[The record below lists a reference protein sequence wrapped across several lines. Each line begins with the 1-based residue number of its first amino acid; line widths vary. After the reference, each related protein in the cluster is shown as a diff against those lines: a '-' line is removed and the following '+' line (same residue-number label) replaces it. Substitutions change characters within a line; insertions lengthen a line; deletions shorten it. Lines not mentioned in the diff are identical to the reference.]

1 MFQTMP
7 IFVYKLFETM
17 QSSVTESRTFA
28 TKSLPASFKYCNY
41 LLIYSRLQQNTKFYK
56 EKQLFPI
63 GETLLLKGV
72 LFFCMKE
79 LIRIIQWKEFLIV
92 LW

>member
-7 IFVYKLFETM
+7 IFVYELFETT

-41 LLIYSRLQQNTKFYK
+41 LLIYSKLQQNIEFHGIKTKVLSAENYCF
-56 EKQLFPI
+56 
-63 GETLLLKGV
+63 LLKK
-72 LFFCMKE
+72 LFVRPYPFVH
-79 LIRIIQWKEFLIV
+79 R
-92 LW
+92 

>member
-7 IFVYKLFETM
+7 IFVYELFETM

-41 LLIYSRLQQNTKFYK
+41 LLIYSKLQQNTKLHDI
-56 EKQLFPI
+56 KQ
-63 GETLLLKGV
+63 
-72 LFFCMKE
+72 
-79 LIRIIQWKEFLIV
+79 
-92 LW
+92 

>member
-28 TKSLPASFKYCNY
+28 TKSLPASFKCCNY
-41 LLIYSRLQQNTKFYK
+41 LLIYSKLQQNTK
-56 EKQLFPI
+56 
-63 GETLLLKGV
+63 LLIKKHVMG
-72 LFFCMKE
+72 CPY
-79 LIRIIQWKEFLIV
+79 
-92 LW
+92 

>member
-41 LLIYSRLQQNTKFYK
+41 LLIYSRLQQNTKF
-56 EKQLFPI
+56 FPN
-63 GETLLLKGV
+63 ET
-72 LFFCMKE
+72 
-79 LIRIIQWKEFLIV
+79 IV
-92 LW
+92 FP